1 MIVYHGSTSIVEK
14 PDILHSKRFLDFGRG
29 FYVTSYKSQAERW
42 AKRKSIRNGLNPT
55 INSYEMNDDGL
66 RNYRFLNLHEDIS
79 AWLDFVFACRKGELI
94 YQDYDIITGPV
105 ADDDVFKTIDM
116 YFRGLWGREKTLS
129 ELRFPKPNDQY
140 CFLNQDALDTL
151 VSYKEYRIFEVRNV

>member
-55 INSYEMNDDGL
+55 VNSYAIKSN
-66 RNYRFLNLHEDIS
+66 FLLGIMVS
-79 AWLDFVFACRKGELI
+79 RVFVI
-94 YQDYDIITGPV
+94 Q
-105 ADDDVFKTIDM
+105 VFKALQA
-116 YFRGLWGREKTLS
+116 FLGQWC
-129 ELRFPKPNDQY
+129 FY
-140 CFLNQDALDTL
+140 CQWTSCFWMVEGNPPGVQKHAL
-151 VSYKEYRIFEVRNV
+151 

>member
-1 MIVYHGSTSIVEK
+1 MIVYNGSTSIVEK

-42 AKRKSIRNGLNPT
+42 AKRKSIRTGHSP
-55 INSYEMNDDGL
+55 IVNSYEMNDDGF

-116 YFRGLWGREKTLS
+116 HFRGLWGRERTLA
-129 ELRFPKPNDQY
+129 ELRFSKPNDQY
-140 CFLNQDALDTL
+140 CFLNQDALKTL
-151 VSYKEYRIFEVRNV
+151 VSYKEHRILEVRDV

>member
-1 MIVYHGSTSIVEK
+1 MNV
-14 PDILHSKRFLDFGRG
+14 DG
-29 FYVTSYKSQAERW
+29 F
-42 AKRKSIRNGLNPT
+42 
-55 INSYEMNDDGL
+55 

-79 AWLDFVFACRKGELI
+79 SRLDFVFACRKGELI

-116 YFRGLWGREKTLS
+116 CFRGLWCRERTLA

-151 VSYKEYRIFEVRNV
+151 VSYKEHRILEARDV

>member
-55 INSYEMNDDGL
+55 VNTYEMNDDGF
-66 RNYRFLNLHEDIS
+66 RNYRFLNYAFQNPMTSI
-79 AWLDFVFACRKGELI
+79 AF
-94 YQDYDIITGPV
+94 
-105 ADDDVFKTIDM
+105 
-116 YFRGLWGREKTLS
+116 
-129 ELRFPKPNDQY
+129 
-140 CFLNQDALDTL
+140 
-151 VSYKEYRIFEVRNV
+151 